1 MKNNKKIP
9 IYAFSYSKRYYF
21 THPWKWFKDL
31 WIAVKNLHH
40 RAYFGWCWS
49 DLWNTDTYIGQL
61 LPNMLEELAER
72 SHGWP
77 QSEEHPN
84 FEDWQLELRVLAKL
98 LNILNIDV
106 LLEQDKF
113 EEAFN
118 EYRAGVPIYPLRNL
132 TFYNEY
138 VLTEDECKRI
148 DEAPTKYER
157 LAIEDEIL
165 RVKVFCRLG
174 KIFRSLWD

>member
-1 MKNNKKIP
+1 MKEKTMP
-9 IYAFSYSKRYYF
+9 LYWFSYSKRYYL
-21 THPWKWFKDL
+21 THPWAWFKDL
-31 WIAVKNLHH
+31 RIGIKNFWH
-40 RAYFGWCWS
+40 RGRTGWAWV
-49 DLWNTDTYIGQL
+49 DLWNTDTYLGQL

-77 QSEEHPN
+77 QSEEYPT
-84 FEDWQLELRVLAKL
+84 FEDWQCELRVLAKL

-113 EEAFN
+113 EDAFN

-132 TFYNEY
+132 NFYNEY

-165 RVKVFCRLG
+165 RVKLFGRVG
-174 KIFRSLWD
+174 KIFRGLWD